1 MYVFISSL
9 STRAAT
15 HCLVYA
21 KRISDFR
28 LSIGDDDDDDDECDD
43 VDAGDGFPVF
53 LFLLLPKNEH
63 SDDLNPPR
71 SPHSGAMHTTH

>member
-28 LSIGDDDDDDDECDD
+28 LSIGDDDDDDVDD
-43 VDAGDGFPVF
+43 VDAGVIF
-53 LFLLLPKNEH
+53 LFSFFSSCHKM
-63 SDDLNPPR
+63 STR
-71 SPHSGAMHTTH
+71 IT

>member
-28 LSIGDDDDDDDECDD
+28 LSIGDDDDDDDVDD
-43 VDAGDGFPVF
+43 FDAGVIF
-53 LFLLLPKNEH
+53 LFSFFSSCQKM
-63 SDDLNPPR
+63 STR
-71 SPHSGAMHTTH
+71 IT